1 VTDERLGQAVRLLVR
16 AAEPDVAQA
25 VAAHLKS
32 ELPNFMQPKD
42 IMLVPE
48 FPRNPNGKIDRVAL
62 AKDYG
67 A

>member
-1 VTDERLGQAVRLLVR
+1 VRLLLR
-16 AAEPDVAQA
+16 SADPMAADA
-25 VAAHLKS
+25 VVTHLKQ

>member
-1 VTDERLGQAVRLLVR
+1 VRLLLR
-16 AAEPDVAQA
+16 SADPDVAQA
-25 VAAHLKS
+25 VAIHLKS

-42 IMLVPE
+42 IVVRPD

-62 AKDYG
+62 AKEHG